1 MNALNK
7 IRLLPVLVAVAF
19 LMLAIRVGTLGTAVA
34 QNTPPAA
41 AQPRAAAPAPA
52 PRPVQQLA
60 QAPAPAQQA
69 PAPAAEPAA
78 APAAAADPDRAFSP
92 GELETLGDLVR
103 RREELD
109 KRQAEIDTREALLQA
124 AEKRVQQQ
132 IEELKGL
139 QAKIDT
145 AIKSYDET
153 EQARRASL
161 VRMFQNMKP
170 AEAARIFE
178 QMELPVLLEIVEAMN
193 ERRAAPILA
202 QMNPVRAQQVTTE
215 LARRRQPEAAPS
227 RIPAPRQG

>member
-34 QNTPPAA
+34 QNNPPAA
-41 AQPRAAAPAPA
+41 AQPRAAAPAATPAPA

-60 QAPAPAQQA
+60 QAPAPAPQA
-69 PAPAAEPAA
+69 PAPEPAA
-78 APAAAADPDRAFSP
+78 TPAADPDRAFSP
-92 GELETLGDLVR
+92 GELEALGDLVR

-153 EQARRASL
+153 EQARRNSL

-202 QMNPVRAQQVTTE
+202 QMNPIRAQQVTTE
-215 LARRRQPEAAPS
+215 LARRRQPDAAPS

>member
-34 QNTPPAA
+34 QNNPPAA
-41 AQPRAAAPAPA
+41 AQPRVAAPAATPAPA

-60 QAPAPAQQA
+60 QAPAPAPQA
-69 PAPAAEPAA
+69 PAPEPAA
-78 APAAAADPDRAFSP
+78 TPAADPDRAFSP
-92 GELETLGDLVR
+92 GELEALGDLVR

-153 EQARRASL
+153 EQARRNSL

-202 QMNPVRAQQVTTE
+202 QMNPIRAQQVTTE
-215 LARRRQPEAAPS
+215 LARRRQPDAAPS